1 MTDAPG
7 QQSLLLPIDESPP
20 PERLRRPLLLAA
32 GAAVILLHLALLTVF
47 TPLKPE
53 PADSTDPR
61 ADRTTLYVSSRV
73 LKSDPA
79 FLKMVDAYDPV
90 SFLHPP
96 EEFGF
101 SFFRTARDEDG
112 PDASFELP
120 LPAVF
125 SAVPPAPPIPLTAAA
140 RPLLPDVPDD
150 NPDKDK
156 APAAVPPYPYWA
168 SSSSGVVFPA
178 FRTAAAEERI
188 LRRQRPA
195 DQSVFL
201 VKAPVLQDLPYE
213 AVLENSCGVSE
224 LDMAAR
230 AWLDTLLNSSDCP
243 AGLKTGGT
251 VCRVVW
257 SAEAL
262 KKEASA
268 R

>member
-7 QQSLLLPIDESPP
+7 QRFLLPVDESPP

-32 GAAVILLHLALLTVF
+32 GAAVVLLHLALLTVF

-53 PADSTDPR
+53 PAGSTGPR

-112 PDASFELP
+112 PDAAFELP

-140 RPLLPDVPDD
+140 RPLLLDSPDD
-150 NPDKDK
+150 DPENL
-156 APAAVPPYPYWA
+156 PAATPSYPYWA

-178 FRTAAAEERI
+178 FSLAAAEERI
-188 LRRQRPA
+188 MRRQRTA

-201 VKAPVLQDLPYE
+201 VKAPVLSDLPFE
-213 AVLENSCGVSE
+213 AVLERSCGVSE

-243 AGLKTGGT
+243 AGLKTGGA

-262 KKEASA
+262 KKEASV